1 MNTKKNLKVC
11 FLFTPNLCGGLRVT
25 KFIFVALLPTLKNV
39 FNFFFFVLLR
49 WLHDNFSKGFLIL
62 DEQ

>member
-1 MNTKKNLKVC
+1 MNTKKISKVC

-39 FNFFFFVLLR
+39 FFVFFVLLR